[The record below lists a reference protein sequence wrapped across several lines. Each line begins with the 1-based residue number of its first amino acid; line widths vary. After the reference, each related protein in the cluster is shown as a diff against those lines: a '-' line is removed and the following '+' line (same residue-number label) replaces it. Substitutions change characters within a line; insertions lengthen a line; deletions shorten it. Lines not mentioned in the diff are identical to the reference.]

1 MSGCIVSSVDIVIV
15 DIDIAYFTVS
25 TIFVLFI
32 YPLAIP
38 ATKESPA
45 PVTLTTDINSS
56 SIATIITGS
65 QQDPYPRVRI

>member
-45 PVTLTTDINSS
+45 PVTLTTDTSLAFIFPS
-56 SIATIITGS
+56 SI
-65 QQDPYPRVRI
+65 PLL

>member
-1 MSGCIVSSVDIVIV
+1 MSVCIVSSVDIVIV

-45 PVTLTTDINSS
+45 PVTLLQILL
-56 SIATIITGS
+56 
-65 QQDPYPRVRI
+65 